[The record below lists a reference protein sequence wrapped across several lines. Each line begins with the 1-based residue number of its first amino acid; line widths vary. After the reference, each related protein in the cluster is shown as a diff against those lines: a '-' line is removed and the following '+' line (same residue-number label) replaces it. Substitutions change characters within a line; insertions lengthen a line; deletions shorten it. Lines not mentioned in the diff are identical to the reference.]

1 MCYAHYYMAPLIGWI
16 KSNKLSVI
24 LIAVV
29 LYLVLSTQFSSTRT
43 LQSIAPSGY
52 DGDSVVAG
60 QSMRLPSAGVGKVME
75 SSLMAPEIA
84 PTDTLNR
91 MVITDSSLS
100 LKVNDVPAVVS
111 QIEASAVAFGG
122 HLVDSNVQRPEGAS
136 TGTITVRVP
145 SQKRAEALTAF
156 KSYGVKTVMEHVSGT
171 DITDQY
177 VDNTERLRILETTK
191 AKFEAILNQAENV
204 SEMLSV
210 QQQLLSVQNQID
222 AIKGQQKFLE
232 GSASLS
238 RITIYLS
245 TDELALP
252 YAPDTA
258 WRPELVFKEAVRSFI
273 QTIRGVLST
282 GIWLV
287 VYSPIVIVLGVVYF
301 VIRRIV
307 KKG

>member
-1 MCYAHYYMAPLIGWI
+1 MAPLIGWI

-29 LYLVLSTQFSSTRT
+29 LYLVLSSQLSSTRQ
-43 LQSIAPSGY
+43 LQTISPARY
-52 DGDSVVAG
+52 ANDSVEAG
-60 QSMRLPSAGVGKVME
+60 QSMGMPSVGVGKVME
-75 SSLMAPEIA
+75 SSMIAPEFA
-84 PTDTLNR
+84 PTDTTNR
-91 MVITDSSLS
+91 LVITDSSLS

-111 QIEASAVAFGG
+111 QIETAAVGFGG
-122 HLVDSNVQRPEGAS
+122 HLVDSNVARPEGAS
-136 TGTITVRVP
+136 TGSITVRVP
-145 SQKRAEALTAF
+145 SQKRAEALAAF

-177 VDNTERLRILETTK
+177 VDNAERLRILETTK
-191 AKFEAILNQAENV
+191 AKFEAILSRAENV
-204 SEMLSV
+204 TEMLSV
-210 QQQLLSVQNQID
+210 QQQLLSVQSQID
-222 AIKGQQKFLE
+222 GIKGQQKYLE

-238 RITIYLS
+238 RVTIYLS

-273 QTIRGVLST
+273 QTIRGVLSS
-282 GIWLV
+282 GIWLA
-287 VYSPIVIVLGVVYF
+287 VYSPIVLVFGALYLF
-301 VIRRIV
+301 IRRLM